1 MQVSFIYFRKKSMFS
16 PGFLIHK
23 SSDISTKDFFSI
35 IQKIGKPKE
44 VKKGQLIVRYGS
56 SPSFFFFIQ
65 SGVFKTYRK
74 LNDNEFILGFTFK
87 GDVDCCPV
95 SLLSG
100 TPNNFS
106 IEAVT
111 SGEVLICELTDFKNC
126 CSLVE
131 YYAILNTV
139 LINYLEV
146 VEKRV
151 IDSISLTAEQRYK
164 LLCEKQPEQV
174 SQIPVKHMASYL
186 GIKIESLSRIRKKM
200 MH

>member
-1 MQVSFIYFRKKSMFS
+1 MLS
-16 PGFLIHK
+16 PQFHISNIT
-23 SSDISTKDFFSI
+23 SSLDKDFFSI
-35 IQKIGKPKE
+35 IQKIGKPKY

-56 SPSFFFFIQ
+56 FPSFFFFIN

-74 LNDNEFILGFTFK
+74 LNGVEFILGFTFQ

-111 SGEVLICELTDFKNC
+111 RGEILICELADFQKS
-126 CSLVE
+126 CSSLE
-131 YYAILNTV
+131 YYALLNAV
-139 LINYLEV
+139 LIKYLKV

-151 IDSISLTAEQRYK
+151 LDSISLTAEERYK
-164 LLCEKQPEQV
+164 LLCEKQPDQV
-174 SQIPVKHMASYL
+174 NQIPVKHIASYL
-186 GIKIESLSRIRKKM
+186 GIKIESLSRIRKKIK
-200 MH
+200 H